1 MNDFMQNQFPAQ
13 LPVLRHERD
22 GIFIRQND
30 YFRKYLYRDILY
42 VKACGC
48 YCDLYFRDKK
58 RITVAQPLGM
68 LVQQLPGD
76 LFVRLH
82 HSYVISLYDIG
93 VWAGNSVRIGEEW
106 IPIGY
111 RYRAE
116 FLSRLNILSAPRKFT
131 SSTESGMENI

>member
-48 YCDLYFRDKK
+48 YCDLYFRDKNASPC
-58 RITVAQPLGM
+58 R
-68 LVQQLPGD
+68 
-76 LFVRLH
+76 
-82 HSYVISLYDIG
+82 
-93 VWAGNSVRIGEEW
+93 
-106 IPIGY
+106 
-111 RYRAE
+111 
-116 FLSRLNILSAPRKFT
+116 SRLGCSCSNCPETSLSA
-131 SSTESGMENI
+131 STTAM

>member
-1 MNDFMQNQFPAQ
+1 MSDFMQNQFPAQ

-58 RITVAQPLGM
+58 RITVARSPEIL
-68 LVQQLPGD
+68 
-76 LFVRLH
+76 LFH
-82 HSYVISLYDIG
+82 
-93 VWAGNSVRIGEEW
+93 RIRNGKHL
-106 IPIGY
+106 I
-111 RYRAE
+111 
-116 FLSRLNILSAPRKFT
+116 
-131 SSTESGMENI
+131 